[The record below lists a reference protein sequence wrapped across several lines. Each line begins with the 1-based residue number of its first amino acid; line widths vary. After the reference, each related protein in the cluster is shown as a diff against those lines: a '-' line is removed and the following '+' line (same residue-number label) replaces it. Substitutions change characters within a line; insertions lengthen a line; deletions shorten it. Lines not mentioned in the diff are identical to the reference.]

1 MAVVLVA
8 MAVGPTIVVVVAR
21 GMAAG
26 ELMSGGS
33 MTCGWLRLGDGVV
46 VLEVEPGVD
55 GRLQPSS
62 VSMVGLDIS
71 MLARFHCG

>member
-1 MAVVLVA
+1 MVLVVLVV
-8 MAVGPTIVVVVAR
+8 MVVDPTIAVER

-33 MTCGWLRLGDGVV
+33 MTCGWLRLGDGFV
-46 VLEVEPGVD
+46 VLEVEVGVD
-55 GRLQPSS
+55 GPLQPSS

-71 MLARFHCG
+71 ILARFHCG